1 MNEKAE
7 ARLRRKALR
16 LLSAGRKPGEVLKL
30 VGRGRGWLS
39 KWRARYRHQG
49 LVGLRGRSRRPHR
62 QPQAWPKEMT
72 RLIAQTR
79 WRLSKAKAGLIGGH
93 AIVNELRKLRPRQPL
108 PSEKT
113 VYRKLHQ
120 AGLLAPRRATFAPPR
135 PTTTPYYGPAA
146 GHFPWPT
153 DELPAQASLDA
164 LAPRRATLDWT
175 CRFLEGG
182 AKVYAFHT
190 LNLRTLEL
198 HQTLAD
204 NKTLET
210 AQQHVLEAWKTRGI
224 PHFLQLDNDAIFC
237 GGYNVERVVGQFV
250 RLCLF
255 VGIELIF
262 TPFKEPQHNFQVEQL
277 NGLWGGP
284 AFWRRHHFRCLG
296 EVRRLAPSFTEWY
309 MHTYTPPSL
318 AGHTPAQ
325 SQRHAA
331 EHRPHLSQPM
341 TRKWP
346 ASGPGPAPRWPL
358 KGPLTGRTALKGH
371 LSRGHAGPLIPPAL
385 PITSG
390 RIHFIR
396 HVQADGTIRIFN
408 ETWPIGKRLAG
419 QYVWA
424 TITTHRHTLDIWHRH
439 SANGPWRLIKHIP
452 YDLGEQVHRP
462 IAPFID
468 LFTMS

>member
-7 ARLRRKALR
+7 ARLRRKAMR
-16 LLSAGRKPGEVLKL
+16 MLSVGQKPGEVLKQ

-39 KWRARYRHQG
+39 KWRTRYHHQG
-49 LVGLRGRSRRPHR
+49 LAGLRGRSRRPHR
-62 QPQAWPKEMT
+62 LPQAWSTGMT
-72 RLIAQTR
+72 RMIAQTR
-79 WRLSKAKAGLIGGH
+79 RRLSKAKAGLIGGH
-93 AIVNELRKLRPRQPL
+93 AIVNELRKLLPRQRL

-120 AGLLAPRRATFAPPR
+120 TGLIASPK
-135 PTTTPYYGPAA
+135 PTTPPYY
-146 GHFPWPT
+146 PWPT
-153 DELPAQASLDA
+153 DELPTQASLDA
-164 LAPRRATLDWT
+164 LDWT

-210 AQQHVLEAWKTRGI
+210 AQQHVLEAWKNRGI

-237 GGYNVERVVGQFV
+237 GGYNVERVMGQFV
-250 RLCLF
+250 RLCLW

-296 EVRRLAPSFTEWY
+296 DVRRLAPAFTDWY
-309 MHTYTPPSL
+309 MHTYTPPTL
-318 AGHTPAQ
+318 HGNTPAEH
-325 SQRHAA
+325 HAT
-331 EHRPHLSQPM
+331 EHRPHLNHAM
-341 TRKWP
+341 TR
-346 ASGPGPAPRWPL
+346 
-358 KGPLTGRTALKGH
+358 
-371 LSRGHAGPLIPPAL
+371 LIPPAL

-396 HVQADGTIRIFN
+396 HVQTDGTIRILN
-408 ETWPIGKRLAG
+408 EIWPIGKRLAG

-424 TITTHRHTLDIWHRH
+424 TITTHRHTLDIWHRRN
-439 SANGPWRLIKHIP
+439 ANRPWRLIKHIH
-452 YDLGEQVHRP
+452 YDLGEPVHRP
-462 IAPFID
+462 LQPFID